1 MSSEPARKDSAPS
14 IPEKES
20 LPYDDKRSESDVAND
35 ERGVDVVV
43 GLIAG
48 HGEESDLDLQAAH
61 ELRKKLDRN
70 MLPLLCA
77 LYTCK

>member
-1 MSSEPARKDSAPS
+1 MSSEPVRRDSTPS
-14 IPEKES
+14 IPEKEP
-20 LPYDDKRSESDVAND
+20 LPHNEKRSESDVVKD
-35 ERGVDVVV
+35 ERGVDVVA

-48 HGEESDLDLQAAH
+48 HGEEADLDPQAAY

-77 LYTCK
+77 LYTR